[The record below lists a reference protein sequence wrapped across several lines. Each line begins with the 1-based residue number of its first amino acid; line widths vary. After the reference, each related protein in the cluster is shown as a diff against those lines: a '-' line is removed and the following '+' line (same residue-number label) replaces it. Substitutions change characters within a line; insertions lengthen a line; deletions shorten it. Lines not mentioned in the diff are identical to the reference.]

1 MEKLKERL
9 SEKLNNLKEEYKSSI
24 DALTF
29 IRIAEQDLDYL
40 LKFEGRAEREID
52 ALEMYLNHWF

>member
-9 SEKLNNLKEEYKSSI
+9 TEKLNNLKEEYKTSI
-24 DALTF
+24 DALEH
-29 IRIAEQDLDYL
+29 IKIAEQDLDYL

-52 ALEMYLNHWF
+52 ALEIYLNHWF